1 METVD
6 KGGDWLLF
14 NENNPYKRYRQT
26 QVETASQLELII
38 MMYDGAIRFC
48 NQGITAIKEKKYN
61 EANKWLQRAE
71 DIVDE
76 LNISLN
82 MEAGEIASHL
92 RSLYDFINSRL
103 VEANIKKDPDLIG
116 QVVGL
121 LTELRSSWAAL
132 QKGQKKAVS
141 VGE

>member
-1 METVD
+1 M
-6 KGGDWLLF
+6 F

-26 QVETASQLELII
+26 QIETASQLELII

-48 NQGITAIKEKKYN
+48 NQGKTAIEEKKYN
-61 EANKWLQRAE
+61 EANKLLQRAQ

-76 LNISLN
+76 LNVSLN
-82 MEAGEIASHL
+82 MDAGEIATHL
-92 RSLYDFINSRL
+92 RSLYDFINSKL
-103 VEANIKKDPDLIG
+103 VEANVRKDPALIDHA
-116 QVVGL
+116 VGL
-121 LTELRSSWAAL
+121 LTELRSSWMAL

>member
-1 METVD
+1 M
-6 KGGDWLLF
+6 F

-26 QVETASQLELII
+26 QIETAGPLELII

-48 NQGITAIKEKKYN
+48 NQGKAAIEEVKFN
-61 EANKWLQRAE
+61 EANKMLQRAQ

-82 MEAGEIASHL
+82 MEAGEIANNL
-92 RSLYDFINSRL
+92 RSLYDFINSKL
-103 VEANIKKDPDLIG
+103 VEANIKKDPLIIT
-116 QVVGL
+116 QVVEL
-121 LTELRSSWAAL
+121 LTELRGSWADL
-132 QKGQKKAVS
+132 QKGQKKAAL

>member
-1 METVD
+1 M
-6 KGGDWLLF
+6 F

-26 QVETASQLELII
+26 QVETAGPLELII

-48 NQGITAIKEKKYN
+48 NQGKVAIDKKKYN
-61 EANKWLQRAE
+61 EANKLLQRAQ

-92 RSLYDFINSRL
+92 RSLYDFINSKL
-103 VEANIKKDPDLIG
+103 VEANIKKDPDLIT
-116 QVVGL
+116 QMVEL
-121 LTELRSSWAAL
+121 LAELRSSWVEL
-132 QKGQKKAVS
+132 QKGQKKAVL

>member
-1 METVD
+1 
-6 KGGDWLLF
+6 LF

-26 QVETASQLELII
+26 QVETAGPLELII

-48 NQGITAIKEKKYN
+48 NQGKVAIDKKKYN
-61 EANKWLQRAE
+61 EANKLLQRAQ

-92 RSLYDFINSRL
+92 RSLYDFINSKL
-103 VEANIKKDPDLIG
+103 VEANIKKDPDLIT
-116 QVVGL
+116 QMVEL
-121 LTELRSSWAAL
+121 LAELRSSWVEL
-132 QKGQKKAVS
+132 QKGQKKAVL